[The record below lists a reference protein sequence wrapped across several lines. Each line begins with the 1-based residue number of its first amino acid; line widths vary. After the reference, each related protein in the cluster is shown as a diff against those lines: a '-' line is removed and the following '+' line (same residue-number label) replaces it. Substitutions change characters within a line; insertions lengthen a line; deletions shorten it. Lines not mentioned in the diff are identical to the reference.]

1 MMRVITV
8 SLPPDAAKSKVAEIE
23 IASNNSV
30 YSLKEKILK
39 ESNINNLK
47 TKDLTLMTS
56 GRRLVDRD
64 CVSEIPELVDQPMV
78 VVVATKIATSLTM
91 RNDADPTFKWDVTM
105 GLDCPI
111 KVMTDEHQ
119 VHQVRG
125 ITRLAVTPETTPRML
140 KSQSKTFKLLLTP

>member
-1 MMRVITV
+1 MRVISV
-8 SLPPDAAKSKVAEIE
+8 VLPPDAAKSEVADIE
-23 IASNNSV
+23 IASNASICT
-30 YSLKEKILK
+30 LKEKIL
-39 ESNINNLK
+39 EVANFNFHLK
-47 TKDLTLMTS
+47 TKDLTLLTG
-56 GRRLVDRD
+56 GRRLVDRV
-64 CVSEIPELVDQPMV
+64 C
-78 VVVATKIATSLTM
+78 ATKIAASLTM

>member
-1 MMRVITV
+1 MREVAEIKIGDNDSVYPLKEKILQEPQFKYMKSKDLTLMTNFREMMRVITV

-39 ESNINNLK
+39 ESNFNNLK

-64 CVSEIPELVDQPMV
+64 RVSEIPEL
-78 VVVATKIATSLTM
+78 
-91 RNDADPTFKWDVTM
+91 AD
-105 GLDCPI
+105 G
-111 KVMTDEHQ
+111 
-119 VHQVRG
+119 
-125 ITRLAVTPETTPRML
+125 
-140 KSQSKTFKLLLTP
+140 